1 MISKPAK
8 QFTTK
13 EITISNKKD
22 THKLTVRVCQGK
34 EYVLTAQ
41 SFQEA
46 LTMYDAVCEQLP
58 MKPFGYS
65 VERIIDHI
73 N

>member
-1 MISKPAK
+1 MN
-8 QFTTK
+8 T
-13 EITISNKKD
+13 KD
-22 THKLTVRVCQGK
+22 THRLTVRVCQGK
-34 EYVLTAQ
+34 EYVFTAP
-41 SFQEA
+41 SFQQA
-46 LTMYDAVCEQLP
+46 LAMYDAVCETLP